1 MVRETRHLWVGNLP
15 DNIREERIRE
25 HFKRYGKVQSVK
37 IRRDAD
43 GVCATV
49 SFIDLRSAAKAH
61 VAENKLDDRLLKTEY
76 YEPAAATLFS
86 HDDGAAGAS
95 SSSASAAAASRVAP
109 SALVAPGGTVGAG
122 GGGSALVGP
131 GCPPSAAVAPPG
143 APYAPQGPARNPR
156 FVDERGYYY
165 DRTGDRDPYVRRTT
179 GYHDEDSYQS
189 RGRSRDRYARSAAS
203 NASAYQ
209 DGTDRCQ
216 ASSILPGQYG
226 SGSHFR
232 SHGVSPRQ
240 PAPLP
245 QSSHFDPQGGYGL
258 SPAGEPYP
266 DEKDSGSPSAARG
279 GLASRRGSAVSSTV
293 TSPPQ
298 QPQLQSQTQQRCH
311 NKHGSRSQ
319 SRSRSSSRSSSCSRL
334 GSSSSKIRSSSSDSS
349 CRSLSPNKSPT
360 HHSSSS
366 TKASRGERP
375 ASAVTAPSSSS
386 FLQSTISTPN
396 TSSTNAN
403 NGSSSSGNC
412 LQNNNSLDGSTLGDR
427 EDKRPLGICVRNL
440 PVRSTD
446 TSLKDGLFHEYKKH
460 GKVTVVKV
468 IGQGTERYAVV
479 CFKKPEDVEKALE
492 VSKDKLFFGCK
503 IEVTSH
509 EGLDGEDNEF
519 RPLEAEL
526 DEYHPKATRTLFIGN
541 LEKDITTTE
550 LRKHFDQF
558 GDIIE
563 IDIKKQGSASSYAF
577 IQYADIASVVK
588 AMRKLDGENLGANRI
603 KLGFGK
609 SMPTM
614 CVWLDGVTDLVSD
627 KFLSRT
633 FGRYGPVSFAAI
645 DRERGHALVY
655 FDSLECAQHAVAEMR
670 GRVLGGKKL
679 QVDFASRECQTAFF
693 DKIEMSGQVL
703 QGERPWERRDRRQE
717 FDVIRDERFPRDSR
731 GVTFDGRGYS
741 RYEAQQR
748 SAGRGPFRG
757 LQRGGTYNSR
767 GRGQPFQGRYDSGV
781 YHDEFGERRHRFPD
795 KEDGLE
801 DITPYDERA
810 ERLKH
815 IDGVLGTA
823 DWAPRK
829 TSSSIKKHRNS
840 TSDQESHHS
849 QSPPQSRH
857 HSRSPPPSVKGSKK
871 GSSKERPS
879 QRHRLSPGRSSS
891 RSPVVRDVALDS
903 DDMLVDVRDIRRR
916 SLDSTLKSDSKEL
929 PLASVCSK
937 LEAFQDSGAERIRS
951 SSSSSSRM
959 RRDEDVNSTSDSP
972 SQLERKRRLLG
983 LKESS
988 SGSRPEDSRSDTDCA
1003 EGDEELSVRSDSKYL
1018 SKQVQDILSSSD
1030 GECSP
1035 CTDGAARKKGKGLP
1049 TDTCA
1054 VASRSRPAKDIP
1066 SVVSKRLPTNCRT
1079 AGSFEAKFSVE
1090 VPSVRVGELLQSSR
1104 KQVDPRRQLDH
1115 NKVSSTV
1122 SSYLRAKKVHS
1133 DKLDLCVGGD
1143 RSKMCDPSLV
1153 SSTDSEMGSQDASLL
1168 AHLAHRH
1175 GEEGIDEVS
1184 SSSDNPQPPVRTRP
1198 FRESSPLSLPL
1209 PKFAAAL
1216 RSPKASP
1223 CVAASPMANSQSPH
1237 GNCSPLSA
1245 LNTKN
1250 GPVFPEALARPEKPV
1265 EEKPAEV
1272 IPPESVPEA
1281 LSPSPSPKGLKG
1293 PSDSKLPESSSDS
1306 ESSLPSPNRPSFD
1319 EQIRAL
1325 DERYNALTGPTRTFT
1340 GPSMAGCTVETPAPV
1355 TIDYN
1360 KYNIKKRPRF
1370 PALSQEFR
1378 TEPSEIM
1385 KTLLAKTTILDQDS
1399 KRLEHIN
1406 EKYEPKDVK
1415 LDLCSSSAKPL
1426 FRTKA
1431 AAKEFSTPLSLPS
1444 LGFSSCAPATST
1456 ALPQGAS
1463 SPSFTHASTA
1473 APGASPS
1480 QTVPNCPSQCTTSQT
1495 LAAPAPLAA
1504 PEPHPKHVPLMV
1516 ATPYNDVPPTRTV
1529 PPSIL
1534 RRDSSPPCAVKQE
1547 PFQSPPRNPTP
1558 LSPPAAVVVKK
1569 EVMSPRASSLLRRDS
1584 SPPVVVKQ
1592 EPFQSP
1598 PRTPAPPL
1606 PLAVK
1611 KEPGLENIPTRK
1623 DSRNRETCT
1632 VKLEPAAVKEVS
1644 VKKEAHKDSST
1655 KKESRKEYQSS
1666 SSKNILREHHATS
1679 DASCNSVSHK
1689 ERRDSHSHDSSD
1701 LPAPLPL
1708 AAVKQRVSSID
1719 SNESDSAKSSRS
1731 SDAYLEVP
1739 PEATWNRSEDERR
1752 SIEPEAKRPK
1762 LSHSS
1767 RERDSF
1773 DKSHSSS
1780 KSSSSHSKKSEKRLE
1795 KSSSSS
1801 SSSFKSERTEK
1812 SHSSHSSKNESGD
1825 KQDMKSSSESKR
1837 DSSKSKEDKK
1847 SSKSRDSREKSRDRP
1862 KEKESS
1868 KEKGQD
1874 SKHGS
1879 SSGSHTR
1886 TSSSSSKQRKEHGS
1900 DRSEKDKSR
1909 SEKRTSSTSEQS
1921 RDSKSKSKSKS
1932 ESHSASAPQASDFCF
1947 LDDEP
1952 VYFSMYDKVKARSS
1966 QNQTLKDQAN
1976 METMRQKFSRLKQS
1990 RAKKGK
1996 SADMDSD
2003 RDSDLSSHHSSDS
2016 ETKSRVPSHKSKQ
2029 LTKKRKLVI
2038 ESSSDEN
2045 EQSFAMRLLHNKNDD
2060 SSDFCSDSEMESYKE
2075 AFNKCEERK
2084 VDISDVETSD
2094 SDEPSHIMAASR
2106 KQKRKQRHSSEKS
2119 TKSRHGKSDIE
2130 SSDADISRSLKR
2142 KELKKKAMRKPSILK
2157 SDAEGSDDECHPKTD
2172 EGKSVKQR
2180 LSRQEDIRDKSDI
2193 SHTKETVSHR
2203 SRSSS
2208 KSKRPSKDTDESK
2221 HEEDSEL
2228 SRQRHSSKKRKKS
2241 KKSSK
2246 LKEKKSTEKSSSS
2259 SLAAPSQKRSDT
2271 HWDVGE
2277 MLDESSVSS
2286 KYIGSPK
2293 QTLNSPP
2300 VLQPSI
2306 FSDVEMKSELSDYD
2320 FEASSKPTEKLKDRN
2335 PEASWDSK
2343 HNVAVEFSPVKE
2355 IKQEREE
2362 AASAK
2367 RESDSELDKIVDALT
2382 EAVEPRGP
2390 AVQEFPAT
2398 DKKEEYEM
2406 DRLPYDDVTC
2416 DVPST
2421 RHLSEDDDKE
2431 SSSRQDDGKSKEHRK
2446 KKKQSKEKK
2455 RKHKEDVVLQSSP
2468 VREPIEEPAPA
2479 FPAALDEDS
2488 KLTED
2493 IRLDEDIAE
2502 EARRLEEEL
2511 LAQSEETSTFGDGD
2525 NVLRRE
2531 EKPLQAER
2539 HFEEEAA
2546 KETKRLEEELFSS
2559 GRDSWHMKDEKVYD
2573 DVAPQKEP
2581 KTDVLDVS
2589 SAKDSSYSSLVATEE
2604 LPSRHSESPHY
2615 LSHDVPEQFKIDDK
2629 EQNTYELD
2637 SPRKMEDDLAVYAL
2651 LQEMGNDGISAPELP
2666 KEPDYLDPMVQHHQ
2680 QQHEESM
2687 SFLLPDESSS
2697 SLQIDTSMPD
2707 LTQEESRE
2715 SGGAL
2720 EFTDALQSLQQPQQQ
2735 PQPPQQQQQLQH
2747 QQEQPQSEQHE
2758 ALLEKTAEGPIEE
2771 SSTCE
2776 NAEEEPVKDVT
2787 SEPPLLIDAKEPEP
2801 SMVPPKELPDLTRAA
2816 LQPEGHTTSTEESD
2830 IAGTTAAK
2838 PEKQRLKRKRRRS
2851 SRAESAS
2858 QRLLSDTDEEH
2869 QFVGDKRYEQ
2879 PEESL
2884 PADPYQPVKEEPRPS
2899 LTESTLLPSTEESVE
2914 EKPADVTKAPA
2925 EMLNDEP
2932 STLPQHKALQ
2942 VTKEEELNDAQTA
2955 LASDVAAEP
2964 KEKAEDMEMVEEN
2977 NEDTADS
2984 RPSSIHQAEVPI
2996 ENDSSKDQ
3004 EMFDDMS
3011 HRAPILDIIETLS
3024 SPVGTGDAQEG
3035 EQDEVVHQEADSSG
3049 EQLDN
3054 TLSAEETPAHSTEPT
3069 VAGTEGVKRK
3079 TGSRKGRKTKSRR
3092 ASVPRL
3098 EAADAPKVPA
3108 RRGRATSADKVRR
3121 CLRSDNIENTLS
3133 ETEDAPT
3140 FPSGEVKNEVGSS
3153 EVESL
3158 QIGGEAQHHDEERL
3172 RLSFD
3177 SSTSKESTESSAAP
3191 ATSLAGGHGTDNTL
3205 PEEKLGDFCMDPYKE
3220 EPKKRR
3226 GRKKKSSGEHHP
3238 GRVSPVLDKTSD
3250 LRSEEHDFKDT
3261 DKQKEQRPLF
3271 ICTRQGTA
3279 VHEHK
3284 LTKGSTASAYDVYE
3298 FKDSEDEED
3307 TQFGGTDWQVAPE
3320 KHLER
3325 HIEATPKTADHAIHD
3340 ESKTHE
3346 LRPAECP
3353 AFEGKLQES
3362 NAHDARLHETKT
3374 HELRSH
3380 DASRMHDIKSHDGK
3394 VHDSKTN
3401 ETVKTYDTKAH
3412 DAKAS
3417 DAKTNEVKVY
3427 EVKAHEVKAH
3437 ESQHE
3442 KRHDE
3447 SKHKAFH
3454 HEDKEAS
3461 TKEYVT
3467 ELSQHGKIS
3476 ITIRLHQ
3483 KDGHDGSSSSTAEVV
3498 KTSEAVAGD
3507 DTRQEKVPPAKQ
3519 EPSDA
3524 HQIKTRKSARLMSQ
3538 ANKTTIDETI
3548 EDVVKG
3554 HFKAPE
3560 DEGDLHSEGPMT
3572 RAARRT
3578 RSSRRNEEVSS
3589 KVEPE
3594 GAAEVTKTKNETPV
3608 LVIADN
3614 KVKDNIE
3621 ENKPVAPVSAIVLP
3635 PPPAP
3640 PPPAVET
3647 LSSVTDAEHTSK
3659 PESKMSLRSF
3669 RFTRSAAKAEMSK
3682 DTGVKE
3688 EPTHEVEPSKEDL
3701 SLQQQSRPEAT
3712 QAEAL
3717 QATLTPP
3724 PTRPEQVAVKDE
3736 QKTKASA
3743 GLCETEDSDSRQS
3756 PTELIDPVTGF
3767 LTPVNKNGEPSV
3779 AAGAAVPAAASDS
3792 EALSRIVKP
3801 QSQQTASNVVE
3812 SKPAPASSSVEAST
3826 PSWTIPPQSN
3836 AVGDTKAQ
3844 LKEAKPPLELI
3855 QRPPVLAHAG
3865 AAKSHGILQGPVIHG
3880 RPAPQAVVT
3889 TMLPSELQKVSAAHM
3904 RPEAAVS
3911 KPSEMPVGPA
3921 VAAIKIPEQQAPSS
3935 MPISTS
3941 VPTGAMPAHFV
3952 GAKGLSLPPVGQPPV
3967 SLGQPPAVSLG
3978 QPSVSLGQPPVSL
3991 GQPSVS
3997 VGQPPVS
4004 VGQTPVS
4011 LCQPPVSLGQPSM
4024 SLGQPSLGVWVGAR
4038 PPIGPQYPP
4047 SFTSLAG
4054 QQHLARGVHS
4064 SVVRTPSLPQQEAAT
4079 KMPGPAHAMVGGPNS
4094 AQVHCNQPKME
4105 GPPTQLP
4112 VAQQTHH
4119 HPQQHIQPHQSH
4131 PQQHSQLHVPSPH
4144 QQLLQQQQQHQVPQ
4158 QQASQHKVSQ
4168 HHHQALQ
4175 PPQQQHQHQQQQ
4187 QQQGPGLHPPHHPGE
4202 IKGVPVSVAQHLQS
4216 PPQQPHVVATSH
4228 IKAEGFAM
4236 PSQAVGRVGPASRT
4250 PPAPVPRQLTLVEGV
4265 VPSRSQGLPQ
4275 QQGPAIM
4282 TQAPTKIHE
4291 PRTPV
4296 GSKGTM
4302 SGMQHAAK
4310 QAGGFLQPPF
4320 GGYEPSG
4327 MPGSSHAATGGS
4339 AGVTPPGGGVIA
4351 ELLQNPHLMQQHK
4364 NYQLAVAASQYM
4376 GGGPL
4381 GRPGASLHVGG
4392 PGQSATPP
4400 QELLHLRPSPGQ
4412 QLLVAGHLGMH
4423 TPDLSAYM
4431 HHQQML
4437 YAAAQ
4442 HPHYALPPE
4451 AQGLRF
4457 AYPPGGFRAPPE
4469 PRDGVTKESRPPPP
4483 LKGSDAEPTLA
4494 EGAPK
4499 DVPSKELL
4507 RPPFP
4512 PLRQTSPRVASSPQE
4527 RVTDS
4532 PAVASPYGLRGAG
4545 HLGPTDK
4552 GPSSD
4557 EPPKPPAA
4565 HQGFHEPTG
4574 GLGGSPPFLH
4584 SPGGALALKK
4594 EADVAKKGVPF
4605 ERRQTGLEAPLHHG
4619 PPPAHALAPPPAAP
4633 RSQPQT
4639 PPHASQVPPQGDS
4652 FLLQRYPVMW
4662 QGLLALKNDQ
4672 AAVQMHFVSGNSRIA
4687 VASLPPMTDG
4697 CTPPVRI
4704 AQRMRLEQ
4712 TQLEGVARKMQML
4725 DEHCILLALPC
4736 GRDHMDVLQ
4745 QSNNLRNGFIN
4756 YLQLKQAAGIVNA
4769 AAPGSQQPAYVIHI
4783 FPSCE
4788 FSNENL
4794 ARIAPDLLHSVSD
4807 IAHLLVI
4814 IATV

>member
-61 VAENKLDDRLLKTEY
+61 VAENKLDERLLKTEY
-76 YEPAAATLFS
+76 YEPAATGAT
-86 HDDGAAGAS
+86 GAAPLFQLHEEARVPPTSGA
-95 SSSASAAAASRVAP
+95 
-109 SALVAPGGTVGAG
+109 APG
-122 GGGSALVGP
+122 P
-131 GCPPSAAVAPPG
+131 PPPPSATVAPPG
-143 APYAPQGPARNPR
+143 APYAVQGPARNPR
-156 FVDERGYYY
+156 FGDERAYYY
-165 DRTGDRDPYVRRTT
+165 DRAGDPYVRRAA
-179 GYHDEDSYQS
+179 GYHDEDGYQS

-203 NASAYQ
+203 NASAYT
-209 DGTDRCQ
+209 DGVDRCP
-216 ASSILPGQYG
+216 ASTLLPGQYG
-226 SGSHFR
+226 AGSHFR
-232 SHGVSPRQ
+232 SHGVPSRQ

-245 QSSHFDPQGGYGL
+245 QPTHFDPPSGYGL
-258 SPAGEPYP
+258 SPASEPYP
-266 DEKDSGSPSAARG
+266 DDKDSGSPSAVRG
-279 GLASRRGSAVSSTV
+279 GLPVRRGSAVSSTV

-298 QPQLQSQTQQRCH
+298 QQQPPLQPQSQPPQQRCH

-319 SRSRSSSRSSSCSRL
+319 SRSRSSSRSSSGSRL

-349 CRSLSPNKSPT
+349 GRSLSPNKSPT
-360 HHSSSS
+360 HPSSVGS
-366 TKASRGERP
+366 KASRGERP
-375 ASAVTAPSSSS
+375 ASAVTAPSSGS
-386 FLQSTISTPN
+386 FLQSAISTPN
-396 TSSTNAN
+396 NSCSIITNN
-403 NGSSSSGNC
+403 NSSSSGNC
-412 LQNNNSLDGSTLGDR
+412 LPTTNSLDGSSLADR

-541 LEKDITTTE
+541 LEKDITTSE

-614 CVWLDGVTDLVSD
+614 CVWLDGLTDLVSD

-717 FDVIRDERFPRDSR
+717 FDVIRDERFPRDGR
-731 GVTFDGRGYS
+731 GVAFDGRGYG

-757 LQRGGTYNSR
+757 LQRGGGAYNSR
-767 GRGQPFQGRYDSGV
+767 GRGGQPFQGRYDGGV
-781 YHDEFGERRHRFPD
+781 YHDEFGERRHRFPE

-801 DITPYDERA
+801 EITPYDERA

-815 IDGVLGTA
+815 IDGVLSNA

-857 HSRSPPPSVKGSKK
+857 HSRSPPPSIKGPKK
-871 GSSKERPS
+871 GSSKERSS

-891 RSPVVRDVALDS
+891 RSPVVRDVALDP
-903 DDMLVDVRDIRRR
+903 DDLFVDIRDMRRR
-916 SLDSTLKSDSKEL
+916 SLDGGLKCETKEL

-937 LEAFQDSGAERIRS
+937 LEAFQDAGPDRIRS
-951 SSSSSSRM
+951 SSMSRL
-959 RRDEDVNSTSDSP
+959 RRDEDIHSTSDSP

-983 LKESS
+983 LKDG
-988 SGSRPEDSRSDTDCA
+988 GSRPEDSRSDTDCA
-1003 EGDEELSVRSDSKYL
+1003 EGDEDVAARADGKYL
-1018 SKQVQDILSSSD
+1018 AKQVQDILSSSD

-1035 CTDGAARKKGKGLP
+1035 GADGSTRKKGLP
-1049 TDTCA
+1049 TDACA
-1054 VASRSRPAKDIP
+1054 VAGRSRQAKDIP

-1079 AGSFEAKFSVE
+1079 AGSFEAKFTVE
-1090 VPSVRVGELLQSSR
+1090 VPGVKVGELLQCMR
-1104 KQVDPRRQLDH
+1104 KQIDLDPRRQLDH

-1122 SSYLRAKKVHS
+1122 SSYLRAKKAHS
-1133 DKLDLCVGGD
+1133 DKLDLCAGGD
-1143 RSKMCDPSLV
+1143 RSKLCDPSLV
-1153 SSTDSEMGSQDASLL
+1153 SSTDSEVGSQDASLL
-1168 AHLAHRH
+1168 VHLASRH

-1184 SSSDNPQPPVRTRP
+1184 SSSDNPTRTRP
-1198 FRESSPLSLPL
+1198 FREPSPLSLPL

-1216 RSPKASP
+1216 RSPKTSP
-1223 CVAASPMANSQSPH
+1223 CVAASPMANSQSPR

-1250 GPVFPEALARPEKPV
+1250 GPMFPEALARPEKPP
-1265 EEKPAEV
+1265 EEKPVEV
-1272 IPPESVPEA
+1272 IPDIVPEA

-1293 PSDSKLPESSSDS
+1293 PSEPKLPESSSDS
-1306 ESSLPSPNRPSFD
+1306 EGSLPSPNVTSFD

-1325 DERYNALTGPTRTFT
+1325 DEKYNAITGPTRTFT
-1340 GPSMAGCTVETPAPV
+1340 GPSTASSVAVETPVPV

-1378 TEPSEIM
+1378 AEPSEIM

-1415 LDLCSSSAKPL
+1415 LELSSSSTKPL

-1444 LGFSSCAPATST
+1444 LGFSSCTPAAAS

-1463 SPSFTHASTA
+1463 SPCFTHAASSTA
-1473 APGASPS
+1473 LGAASS
-1480 QTVPNCPSQCTTSQT
+1480 GQTVPTCPSQGTAGQAV
-1495 LAAPAPLAA
+1495 AAPAAA
-1504 PEPHPKHVPLMV
+1504 
-1516 ATPYNDVPPTRTV
+1516 ATPESHAKHTPPSAVSYGEASPRTV

-1534 RRDSSPPCAVKQE
+1534 RRDSSPPCTVKQE
-1547 PFQSPPRNPTP
+1547 PFQSPPRNLTP
-1558 LSPPAAVVVKK
+1558 LSPPAAVKK
-1569 EVMSPRASSLLRRDS
+1569 EVVSPRASALLRRDS
-1584 SPPVVVKQ
+1584 SPPVGVKQ

-1598 PRTPAPPL
+1598 PQTPAPLL
-1606 PLAVK
+1606 PLAAGK
-1611 KEPGLENIPTRK
+1611 KEPGIESLSSRK
-1623 DSRNRETCT
+1623 DSRSRDTC
-1632 VKLEPAAVKEVS
+1632 AVKVESAAAKEVVIKKEPHKDT
-1644 VKKEAHKDSST
+1644 VKKEF
-1655 KKESRKEYQSS
+1655 RKEHQ
-1666 SSKNILREHHATS
+1666 SSKNTPREHHPTLV
-1679 DASCNSVSHK
+1679 DAPCNSVLHK
-1689 ERRDSHSHDSSD
+1689 ERRDSHSHDSTD

-1708 AAVKQRVSSID
+1708 AAVKRRVSSVD

-1731 SDAYLEVP
+1731 SDAYLEVQP
-1739 PEATWNRSEDERR
+1739 DGSWQRSESERR
-1752 SIEPEAKRPK
+1752 SVEPDAKRPR
-1762 LSHSS
+1762 LSSHSS

-1780 KSSSSHSKKSEKRLE
+1780 KLSSSSHSKKPEKRLE

-1812 SHSSHSSKNESGD
+1812 SHSSSSLKTEPGD
-1825 KQDMKSSSESKR
+1825 KQDAKQSSESKR
-1837 DSSKSKEDKK
+1837 ESSKNKEDKK
-1847 SSKSRDSREKSRDRP
+1847 SSKSRDGREKSRDRP
-1862 KEKESS
+1862 KEKDSS
-1868 KEKGQD
+1868 KDKGQD
-1874 SKHGS
+1874 VRHGCS
-1879 SSGSHTR
+1879 SSHAP
-1886 TSSSSSKQRKEHGS
+1886 SSSSSSSSRPRKEHGS
-1900 DRSEKDKSR
+1900 ERSDKDKSR
-1909 SEKRTSSTSEQS
+1909 SEKQRTSSMSEQS

-1932 ESHSASAPQASDFCF
+1932 ESNSAPAPQASDFCF

-2016 ETKSRVPSHKSKQ
+2016 ETKSRISSHKAKQ
-2029 LTKKRKLVI
+2029 LTKKRKLII
-2038 ESSSDEN
+2038 ESSSDDN
-2045 EQSFAMRLLHNKNDD
+2045 GQSFAMRLLHNKDDD
-2060 SSDFCSDSEMESYKE
+2060 SSDFCSDSEVESFKE
-2075 AFNKCEERK
+2075 AFNKCKERK

-2094 SDEPSHIMAASR
+2094 SDEISRAIAASR

-2119 TKSRHGKSDIE
+2119 TKSRHEKSDIE
-2130 SSDADISRSLKR
+2130 SSDADIGRSSKR
-2142 KELKKKAMRKPSILK
+2142 KELKKKSARKASILK
-2157 SDAEGSDDECHPKTD
+2157 SDADGSDEECQVKMEEPDRSSKPKPT
-2172 EGKSVKQR
+2172 
-2180 LSRQEDIRDKSDI
+2180 RQEEVKPETPRAS
-2193 SHTKETVSHR
+2193 KETASSH
-2203 SRSSS
+2203 SSSGS

-2221 HEEDSEL
+2221 HEEDAE

-2246 LKEKKSTEKSSSS
+2246 LKEKKSTEKGNSTALTPSSH
-2259 SLAAPSQKRSDT
+2259 KRSDA

-2277 MLDESSVSS
+2277 LLDESSVSS

-2320 FEASSKPTEKLKDRN
+2320 FEPSTKLKEKTKDQHH
-2335 PEASWDSK
+2335 EESWNSK
-2343 HNVAVEFSPVKE
+2343 HNVSCELSPVSD
-2355 IKQEREE
+2355 IKQEREDPVE
-2362 AASAK
+2362 VK
-2367 RESDSELDKIVDALT
+2367 RESDSELDKIVDALS
-2382 EAVEPRGP
+2382 EAVEPCN
-2390 AVQEFPAT
+2390 AT
-2398 DKKEEYEM
+2398 SEEYPDTNKM
-2406 DRLPYDDVTC
+2406 DEYSMERVPYDDVTC
-2416 DVPST
+2416 DVPCG
-2421 RHLSEDDDKE
+2421 RHLSDDDDNNKE
-2431 SSSRQDDGKSKEHRK
+2431 EAPSRQDEQKSKEHKK

-2455 RKHKEDVVLQSSP
+2455 RKHKDEPVRSSSP
-2468 VREPIEEPAPA
+2468 VPEPPEEPAPA
-2479 FPAALDEDS
+2479 FPTALDEDS

-2525 NVLRRE
+2525 SLSRRE

-2573 DVAPQKEP
+2573 EVAPQKET
-2581 KTDVLDVS
+2581 KALADALEVS
-2589 SAKDSSYSSLVATEE
+2589 SVKDSSYSSLVAAEE
-2604 LPSRHSESPHY
+2604 LPSRHSASPHY
-2615 LSHDVPEQFKIDDK
+2615 LPHDVPEQFKIDDK
-2629 EQNTYELD
+2629 EQATYELD

-2666 KEPDYLDPMVQHHQ
+2666 KEPDYLDPMVQHHE

-2707 LTQEESRE
+2707 LTQDESRE
-2715 SGGAL
+2715 SGGAV
-2720 EFTDALQSLQQPQQQ
+2720 EFTDALQSLQQHQTQQQQQ
-2735 PQPPQQQQQLQH
+2735 PQ
-2747 QQEQPQSEQHE
+2747 QHE
-2758 ALLEKTAEGPIEE
+2758 ELLEKVAESPAQQ
-2771 SSTCE
+2771 SSTGAI
-2776 NAEEEPVKDVT
+2776 AEEEEPAKDA
-2787 SEPPLLIDAKEPEP
+2787 SEPPLLMDAKEPEP
-2801 SMVPPKELPDLTRAA
+2801 STEPPKELPDLTKCA
-2816 LQPEGHTTSTEESD
+2816 LQQPEGQTTSTEESD
-2830 IAGTTAAK
+2830 VAVTTK
-2838 PEKQRLKRKRRRS
+2838 PGKQKVKRRRRQS
-2851 SRAESAS
+2851 PRIEDASR
-2858 QRLLSDTDEEH
+2858 QLLSDTDEEH
-2869 QFVGDKRYEQ
+2869 HFVCGTRYEPPTESLETHPFELAKEELRLAAASSAVASAEEHTGDKAE
-2879 PEESL
+2879 L
-2884 PADPYQPVKEEPRPS
+2884 
-2899 LTESTLLPSTEESVE
+2899 
-2914 EKPADVTKAPA
+2914 VTRAP
-2925 EMLNDEP
+2925 LGSSNDEP
-2932 STLPQHKALQ
+2932 SVPEEHNAKTLQ
-2942 VTKEEELNDAQTA
+2942 VTKQEDSCDAVPPLRPSMAPESKVEPLPTEPGEGSHEGE
-2955 LASDVAAEP
+2955 ASG
-2964 KEKAEDMEMVEEN
+2964 
-2977 NEDTADS
+2977 S
-2984 RPSSIHQAEVPI
+2984 RPDTLHQMDVPI

-3011 HRAPILDIIETLS
+3011 HQAPILDIIETLS
-3024 SPVGTGDAQEG
+3024 SPVAAGDAQDG
-3035 EQDEVVHQEADSSG
+3035 EQEDGAHHEGDSSG
-3049 EQLDN
+3049 EQHDS
-3054 TLSAEETPAHSTEPT
+3054 TLSAEETPAHLVEQAA
-3069 VAGTEGVKRK
+3069 AGTEGTKRK

-3098 EAADAPKVPA
+3098 EVADVPKVPA
-3108 RRGRATSADKVRR
+3108 KRGRATSADKVRR
-3121 CLRSDNIENTLS
+3121 SLRSDNIESALS
-3133 ETEDAPT
+3133 ETEDAPA
-3140 FPSGEVKNEVGSS
+3140 FLSNEVQNEGPSS
-3153 EVESL
+3153 EPDPPVVAST
-3158 QIGGEAQHHDEERL
+3158 EAQQPDEERL

-3177 SSTSKESTESSAAP
+3177 SSTSKESSDSSAVP
-3191 ATSLAGGHGTDNTL
+3191 ASSLAGADSTL

-3220 EPKKRR
+3220 EPRKRR
-3226 GRKKKSSGEHHP
+3226 GRKKKSSGEHHS
-3238 GRVSPVLDKTSD
+3238 GRISPVLDRAVE
-3250 LRSEEHDFKDT
+3250 LRASEEHDPKEA

-3284 LTKGSTASAYDVYE
+3284 LPKGGGGAASAYDVYE
-3298 FKDSEDEED
+3298 FKDSEDEDEA
-3307 TQFGGTDWQVAPE
+3307 QYGGSDWQVAPE

-3325 HIEATPKTADHAIHD
+3325 HAEPAPKAADHEEHKA
-3340 ESKTHE
+3340 HE
-3346 LRPAECP
+3346 VKPTECA
-3353 AFEGKLQES
+3353 AFEGKPHEAS
-3362 NAHDARLHETKT
+3362 GHDARPLHETKT

-3380 DASRMHDIKSHDGK
+3380 DASRLHDVKGHDAK
-3394 VHDSKTN
+3394 AHDSKGSSDTA
-3401 ETVKTYDTKAH
+3401 VKTYDTKAH

-3417 DAKTNEVKVY
+3417 EVKVY

-3447 SKHKAFH
+3447 SKQHKASSH
-3454 HEDKEAS
+3454 HEEAS
-3461 TKEYVT
+3461 SGGTREYVT

-3483 KDGHDGSSSSTAEVV
+3483 KDGHDGSSASTAEVV

-3507 DTRQEKVPPAKQ
+3507 DTRQAPPAKQ
-3519 EPSDA
+3519 EQPPPPPSSDA
-3524 HQIKTRKSARLMSQ
+3524 HHIKTRKSARLMSQ
-3538 ANKTTIDETI
+3538 ANRTTIDETI

-3560 DEGDLHSEGPMT
+3560 EESDSHSEGPMT

-3578 RSSRRNEEVSS
+3578 RSSRRNEEPSS
-3589 KVEPE
+3589 TKADPETTAEGPKV
-3594 GAAEVTKTKNETPV
+3594 KNEPPV
-3608 LVIADN
+3608 LVVLDN
-3614 KVKDNIE
+3614 KIKESAVEGSKATA
-3621 ENKPVAPVSAIVLP
+3621 PTAPV
-3635 PPPAP
+3635 PPPAAEAP
-3640 PPPAVET
+3640 SSASEVEP
-3647 LSSVTDAEHTSK
+3647 SSK

-3669 RFTRSAAKAEMSK
+3669 RFTRSSVKAEMSK
-3682 DTGVKE
+3682 DVGVKE
-3688 EPTHEVEPSKEDL
+3688 EPIHDSETTKEDSSSVRL
-3701 SLQQQSRPEAT
+3701 LHPAAPA
-3712 QAEAL
+3712 AEASR
-3717 QATLTPP
+3717 AVTTLP
-3724 PTRPEQVAVKDE
+3724 AVKLE
-3736 QKTKASA
+3736 SATIKEEHKTGASA
-3743 GLCETEDSDSRQS
+3743 APCETEDSDSRLS

-3767 LTPVNKNGEPSV
+3767 LTPVNKNGEP
-3779 AAGAAVPAAASDS
+3779 AAGVEG
-3792 EALSRIVKP
+3792 EAPSRMVK
-3801 QSQQTASNVVE
+3801 SQAT
-3812 SKPAPASSSVEAST
+3812 KVEASADGAPVPT
-3826 PSWTIPPQSN
+3826 APIVPPADPVSKPPWAIP
-3836 AVGDTKAQ
+3836 AQ
-3844 LKEAKPPLELI
+3844 ASPAEEIKPEPAEAKPQLEQL
-3855 QRPPVLAHAG
+3855 QRPPVLAHVG
-3865 AAKSHGILQGPVIHG
+3865 AAKGVLQGPVVHS
-3880 RPAPQAVVT
+3880 RQAVAAPSLPPDVHKVSPAHVRPEVAK
-3889 TMLPSELQKVSAAHM
+3889 PSELPAA
-3904 RPEAAVS
+3904 S
-3911 KPSEMPVGPA
+3911 PV
-3921 VAAIKIPEQQAPSS
+3921 VAGIKIPPEHHAPGSLPVNSS
-3935 MPISTS
+3935 PAVSTG
-3941 VPTGAMPAHFV
+3941 VLPAHYAAA
-3952 GAKGLSLPPVGQPPV
+3952 AKGMAMASVGQPPV
-3967 SLGQPPAVSLG
+3967 SLGQPP
-3978 QPSVSLGQPPVSL
+3978 
-3991 GQPSVS
+3991 
-3997 VGQPPVS
+3997 
-4004 VGQTPVS
+4004 
-4011 LCQPPVSLGQPSM
+4011 
-4024 SLGQPSLGVWVGAR
+4024 LGVWVSGR
-4038 PPIGPQYPP
+4038 PPVGPQYPP
-4047 SFTSLAG
+4047 SYANLAG
-4054 QQHLARGVHS
+4054 QPHLARGMHP
-4064 SVVRTPSLPQQEAAT
+4064 SVVRAPSLPQQEST
-4079 KMPGPAHAMVGGPNS
+4079 KGPGVHPVVGGPS
-4094 AQVHCNQPKME
+4094 TAQVLCGQNKME
-4105 GPPTQLP
+4105 VPPSQLP
-4112 VAQQTHH
+4112 SQPQH
-4119 HPQQHIQPHQSH
+4119 HPQQQHMQPHLQQPHSKVPHPQQPHPQQSH
-4131 PQQHSQLHVPSPH
+4131 PQQHSQLHGPPSH
-4144 QQLLQQQQQHQVPQ
+4144 QQLLQHQQQHQGPQHQVPQ
-4158 QQASQHKVSQ
+4158 HPVAQHQAPPHPVSQ
-4168 HHHQALQ
+4168 HHHQ
-4175 PPQQQHQHQQQQ
+4175 PTPQQQQ
-4187 QQQGPGLHPPHHPGE
+4187 QPPQQGPGLHPSHHLGD
-4202 IKGVPVSVAQHLQS
+4202 IKGVPVSVAPPHLQ
-4216 PPQQPHVVATSH
+4216 PPSQQPPHVVTGAGHLKS
-4228 IKAEGFAM
+4228 EGFAM
-4236 PSQAVGRVGPASRT
+4236 PSPGVGRVGPPSRT
-4250 PPAPVPRQLTLVEGV
+4250 PPAPVPRQLAMVEGGGG
-4265 VPSRSQGLPQ
+4265 VPGRG
-4275 QQGPAIM
+4275 QGPPQLQGSPAM
-4282 TQAPTKIHE
+4282 TQAPTKIHDQ
-4291 PRTPV
+4291 RTSI
-4296 GSKGTM
+4296 GSKG
-4302 SGMQHAAK
+4302 SLPPGLQHAAK
-4310 QAGGFLQPPF
+4310 QTGGFLQPPF
-4320 GGYEPSG
+4320 AGYEPS
-4327 MPGSSHAATGGS
+4327 ALTGGS
-4339 AGVTPPGGGVIA
+4339 HVATGSSAGVAPPSGGVIA

-4381 GRPGASLHVGG
+4381 GRPGAGLHVGG
-4392 PGQSATPP
+4392 PSPAGAAP

-4412 QLLVAGHLGMH
+4412 PLLVPSHLTMH
-4423 TPDLSAYM
+4423 PSDLSAYM
-4431 HHQQML
+4431 HHHQQML
-4437 YAAAQ
+4437 YAAT
-4442 HPHYALPPE
+4442 HPHYGLPPE

-4469 PRDGVTKESRPPPP
+4469 PREGAKEGRAP
-4483 LKGSDAEPTLA
+4483 LKGADAEPTAA

-4499 DVPSKELL
+4499 EVLSGKDLL

-4545 HLGPTDK
+4545 HLGTATDK
-4552 GPSSD
+4552 GGAPD

-4565 HQGFHEPTG
+4565 HQGFHEPTAG

-4584 SPGGALALKK
+4584 SPGGSALALKK
-4594 EADVAKKGVPF
+4594 EAAEGTKKGGPPF
-4605 ERRQTGLEAPLHHG
+4605 DRRQTGLEAPLHHG

-4639 PPHASQVPPQGDS
+4639 PPHASQVPPQGDT

-4687 VASLPPMTDG
+4687 VASLPPMADG

-4712 TQLEGVARKMQML
+4712 TQLEGVARKMQMV

-4788 FSNENL
+4788 FSNENM

>member
-61 VAENKLDDRLLKTEY
+61 VAENKLDERLLKTEY
-76 YEPAAATLFS
+76 YEPPAATLFS

-95 SSSASAAAASRVAP
+95 ASSSSSASAAASRVAP
-109 SALVAPGGTVGAG
+109 SALVAPGGAVVG
-122 GGGSALVGP
+122 GGGASALVGP

-156 FVDERGYYY
+156 FGDERGYYY

-232 SHGVSPRQ
+232 THGVSARQ

-245 QSSHFDPQGGYGL
+245 QSSHFDPPGGYGL
-258 SPAGEPYP
+258 SPAAEPYP
-266 DEKDSGSPSAARG
+266 DDKDSGSPSAARS
-279 GLASRRGSAVSSTV
+279 GLVSRRGSAVSSTV

-298 QPQLQSQTQQRCH
+298 QPQLQSQSQTQQRCH
-311 NKHGSRSQ
+311 NKHVSRSE
-319 SRSRSSSRSSSCSRL
+319 SRSRSSSRSSSGSRL

-349 CRSLSPNKSPT
+349 RSLSPSKSPT
-360 HHSSSS
+360 HHSSSIK
-366 TKASRGERP
+366 TSRSERP
-375 ASAVTAPSSSS
+375 ASAVTAAPSSSS

-396 TSSTNAN
+396 SSSTNAN
-403 NGSSSSGNC
+403 NGSSSSINC
-412 LQNNNSLDGSTLGDR
+412 LQNNNNNSLDGSSMGDR

-614 CVWLDGVTDLVSD
+614 CVWLDGVTEMVSD

-633 FGRYGPVSFAAI
+633 FGRYGPVSFAVV

-703 QGERPWERRDRRQE
+703 QNDRTWEGRRERRQE
-717 FDVIRDERFPRDSR
+717 FDVIRDERFTRDGR
-731 GVTFDGRGYS
+731 GVAFDGRGYS

-748 SAGRGPFRG
+748 PAGRGPSRG

-767 GRGQPFQGRYDSGV
+767 GRGQPFGLRYDGTV
-781 YHDEFGERRHRFPD
+781 YQEELCDRRHRFSD
-795 KEDGLE
+795 KDDSLE
-801 DITPYDERA
+801 DITPYEERA

-891 RSPVVRDVALDS
+891 RSPVVRDMALDPE
-903 DDMLVDVRDIRRR
+903 DVLVDVRDIRRR
-916 SLDSTLKSDSKEL
+916 SLDGPPKSDSKEL

-951 SSSSSSRM
+951 SSCSSSRA

-988 SGSRPEDSRSDTDCA
+988 GGSRPEDSRSDTDCA
-1003 EGDEELSVRSDSKYL
+1003 EGDEELSIRSDSKYL

-1035 CTDGAARKKGKGLP
+1035 NADGATRKKGKGLP
-1049 TDTCA
+1049 TDTSA
-1054 VASRSRPAKDIP
+1054 ATSRSRPAKDIP

-1079 AGSFEAKFSVE
+1079 VGSFETKFSVE
-1090 VPSVRVGELLQSSR
+1090 VPSVRVGELLQNAR
-1104 KQVDPRRQLDH
+1104 KQIDPRRRFDH
-1115 NKVSSTV
+1115 NRVSSTV
-1122 SSYLRAKKVHS
+1122 SYLRAKKVHS
-1133 DKLDLCVGGD
+1133 D
-1143 RSKMCDPSLV
+1143 PSLV
-1153 SSTDSEMGSQDASLL
+1153 SSTDSEVGSQDASLMV
-1168 AHLAHRH
+1168 HLSNKH
-1175 GEEGIDEVS
+1175 GEDGIDEVS
-1184 SSSDNPQPPVRTRP
+1184 SSSDNPPPLVRTWS
-1198 FRESSPLSLPL
+1198 FLESGPMSLPL
-1209 PKFAAAL
+1209 PKFAATL
-1216 RSPKASP
+1216 RSPKTSP
-1223 CVAASPMANSQSPH
+1223 GVTASPMANSQSPR

-1272 IPPESVPEA
+1272 VPPETVPEA

-1306 ESSLPSPNRPSFD
+1306 EGSLPSPNRPSFD

-1340 GPSMAGCTVETPAPV
+1340 GPSLAGAAVETPAPV

-1378 TEPSEIM
+1378 AEPSEIM

-1444 LGFSSCAPATST
+1444 LSFSSCTPATAT
-1456 ALPQGAS
+1456 TLPQGAS

-1495 LAAPAPLAA
+1495 LAAPAPLTA

-1516 ATPYNDVPPTRTV
+1516 ATSYNDTPTRTV

-1534 RRDSSPPCAVKQE
+1534 RRESSPPCAVKQE
-1547 PFQSPPRNPTP
+1547 PFQSPPRIATP

-1569 EVMSPRASSLLRRDS
+1569 EVSPRASSLLRRDS

-1598 PRTPAPPL
+1598 PRTPAPPV
-1606 PLAVK
+1606 PLAVVK
-1611 KEPGLENIPTRK
+1611 KEPGSETVPTRK
-1623 DSRNRETCT
+1623 DSRSREPCA
-1632 VKLEPAAVKEVS
+1632 VKLEPAAVKEPS
-1644 VKKEAHKDSST
+1644 VKKEVHKDISI
-1655 KKESRKEYQSS
+1655 KKESRKEHQSS
-1666 SSKNILREHHATS
+1666 SSKNSLREHHNTS
-1679 DASCNSVSHK
+1679 DASCNSASHK
-1689 ERRDSHSHDSSD
+1689 ERRDSHSHDSLD

-1708 AAVKQRVSSID
+1708 ASVKQRVSSVD

-1752 SIEPEAKRPK
+1752 SMEPDAKRPK
-1762 LSHSS
+1762 LSHCS
-1767 RERDSF
+1767 RDRDSF
-1773 DKSHSSS
+1773 DKSHSSN

-1812 SHSSHSSKNESGD
+1812 SHSSSSSKNESGD
-1825 KQDMKSSSESKR
+1825 KQDTKPSSESRR
-1837 DSSKSKEDKK
+1837 DSSKSKDDKK

-1879 SSGSHTR
+1879 SSGSHAG
-1886 TSSSSSKQRKEHGS
+1886 TSSSSSKQRREHGS
-1900 DRSEKDKSR
+1900 DRSEKEKSR

-1932 ESHSASAPQASDFCF
+1932 ESNSASAPQASDFCF

-2016 ETKSRVPSHKSKQ
+2016 EGKSRPPHKSKQ

-2045 EQSFAMRLLHNKNDD
+2045 EQSFAMRLLHKDDD
-2060 SSDFCSDSEMESYKE
+2060 SSDFCSDSEVESYKE
-2075 AFNKCEERK
+2075 AFNKCKERK

-2094 SDEPSHIMAASR
+2094 SDEPSHLMAASR

-2119 TKSRHGKSDIE
+2119 NKSRHGKSDIE

-2157 SDAEGSDDECHPKTD
+2157 SDAEGSDDECHSKTD

-2180 LSRQEDIRDKSDI
+2180 SSRQEESKLDV
-2193 SHTKETVSHR
+2193 SHSKETVGHS
-2203 SRSSS
+2203 SSSS

-2221 HEEDSEL
+2221 HEEDLDL

-2246 LKEKKSTEKSSSS
+2246 LKEKKSTEKSSTS
-2259 SLAAPSQKRSDT
+2259 SLAAPSSQKRSDT

-2320 FEASSKPTEKLKDRN
+2320 FEPSSKPAEKLKDRHA
-2335 PEASWDSK
+2335 EAPWDSK
-2343 HNVAVEFSPVKE
+2343 HNVVREFSPVKE

-2362 AASAK
+2362 TSSVK
-2367 RESDSELDKIVDALT
+2367 RESDSELDKIVDALS
-2382 EAVEPRGP
+2382 EAVEPRG
-2390 AVQEFPAT
+2390 AAAQDFSTTE
-2398 DKKEEYEM
+2398 KKEEYDEM

-2421 RHLSEDDDKE
+2421 RHLSEDDDNKE
-2431 SSSRQDDGKSKEHRK
+2431 SSLRQEDLKSKEHRK

-2455 RKHKEDVVLQSSP
+2455 RKHKEEVIAQSSAVP
-2468 VREPIEEPAPA
+2468 EPIEEPVPT
-2479 FPAALDEDS
+2479 FPAAMDEDS

-2525 NVLRRE
+2525 SVLRRE

-2581 KTDVLDVS
+2581 KTDALDVS

-2604 LPSRHSESPHY
+2604 LPSRHSEPPHY
-2615 LSHDVPEQFKIDDK
+2615 LSHDGPEQFKVDDK

-2666 KEPDYLDPMVQHHQ
+2666 KEPDYLDTMVQHHQ
-2680 QQHEESM
+2680 PQHEESM

-2720 EFTDALQSLQQPQQQ
+2720 EFTDALQSLQQQQQQQQSQPQQQQQ
-2735 PQPPQQQQQLQH
+2735 PQPQQH
-2747 QQEQPQSEQHE
+2747 QQEQAQNEQHE
-2758 ALLEKTAEGPIEE
+2758 ELLEKIAESPVEE
-2771 SSTCE
+2771 TSTCGA
-2776 NAEEEPVKDVT
+2776 AEEEPAKDVT
-2787 SEPPLLIDAKEPEP
+2787 SEPPLLMDAKEPEP
-2801 SMVPPKELPDLTRAA
+2801 STVPPKELPDLTKAV
-2816 LQPEGHTTSTEESD
+2816 LQPEAQTTSTEESD
-2830 IAGTTAAK
+2830 MAGVTAAK
-2838 PEKQRLKRKRRRS
+2838 PEKQKFKRKRRRS
-2851 SRAESAS
+2851 SRTESTN

-2869 QFVGDKRYEQ
+2869 QFIGDKGYEQ
-2879 PEESL
+2879 PEKCI
-2884 PADPYQPVKEEPRPS
+2884 PVDPYQPAKEEPRPP
-2899 LTESTLLPSTEESVE
+2899 LAENNTILPAAEESME
-2914 EKPADVTKAPA
+2914 EKPADTTGAPA
-2925 EMLNDEP
+2925 ATSDDEP
-2932 STLPQHKALQ
+2932 STAQHKALE
-2942 VTKEEELNDAQTA
+2942 VTKREELFDAATA
-2955 LASDVAAEP
+2955 LVPDIAAEL
-2964 KEKAEDMEMVEEN
+2964 KDEAEDTETVDEN

-2984 RPSSIHQAEVPI
+2984 RQSSMHQTDVPI

-3024 SPVGTGDAQEG
+3024 SPVGTGEAHEG
-3035 EQDEVVHQEADSSG
+3035 DQDEVTHQEGDSSG

-3054 TLSAEETPAHSTEPT
+3054 TLSAEETPAHSTEPA
-3069 VAGTEGVKRK
+3069 VAGTEGIKRK

-3098 EAADAPKVPA
+3098 EVTEVSKVPA

-3133 ETEDAPT
+3133 ETEDASV
-3140 FPSGEVKNEVGSS
+3140 FPSSEVKNEAANMEAEPPHG
-3153 EVESL
+3153 
-3158 QIGGEAQHHDEERL
+3158 GGEAQQHDEERL

-3177 SSTSKESTESSAAP
+3177 SSTSKESTDSSAAP
-3191 ATSLAGGHGTDNTL
+3191 AASLAGGHGMDNTL

-3238 GRVSPVLDKTSD
+3238 GRISPALDKMSD
-3250 LRSEEHDFKDT
+3250 LRSEDHDFKDA

-3271 ICTRQGTA
+3271 ICTRQGA
-3279 VHEHK
+3279 AAHEHK

-3298 FKDSEDEED
+3298 FKDSEDEEE

-3325 HIEATPKTADHAIHD
+3325 HVEPTPKTAEHTIH
-3340 ESKTHE
+3340 EEGKTHE

-3353 AFEGKLQES
+3353 AFESKLPES

-3380 DASRMHDIKSHDGK
+3380 DASRMHDVKSHDGK
-3394 VHDSKTN
+3394 VHDSKTS

-3447 SKHKAFH
+3447 SKHKTFQ
-3454 HEDKEAS
+3454 HEDKEAC

-3476 ITIRLHQ
+3476 ITIRLHP
-3483 KDGHDGSSSSTAEVV
+3483 KEGHDGSSSSTAEVV

-3560 DEGDLHSEGPMT
+3560 EEGDLHLEGPMT

-3578 RSSRRNEEVSS
+3578 RSSRRNEEMPS
-3589 KVEPE
+3589 KSEPE
-3594 GAAEVTKTKNETPV
+3594 GTAETTKAKNETPV
-3608 LVIADN
+3608 LIIADN
-3614 KVKDNIE
+3614 KVKDNNE
-3621 ENKPVAPVSAIVLP
+3621 ESKPVVPVSTIIPPPLP
-3635 PPPAP
+3635 PQPQP
-3640 PPPAVET
+3640 PPQVAATAAAAVET
-3647 LSSVTDAEHTSK
+3647 SSSVTDSEHTSK

-3688 EPTHEVEPSKEDL
+3688 EPPHEAEPSKDDL
-3701 SLQQQSRPEAT
+3701 SSQQQPRPEAT
-3712 QAEAL
+3712 RTDIL
-3717 QATLTPP
+3717 QATVAAPP
-3724 PTRPEQVAVKDE
+3724 VRQEQAAVKDE
-3736 QKTKASA
+3736 QKTRASA
-3743 GLCETEDSDSRQS
+3743 GLCETEDSDSRLS

-3767 LTPVNKNGEPSV
+3767 LTPVNKSGEPSV
-3779 AAGAAVPAAASDS
+3779 VAAAAAASTTATAATTAAAAPAAAS
-3792 EALSRIVKP
+3792 EAEVPSRIVKP
-3801 QSQQTASNVVE
+3801 QSQQTAASIIDTKTTAV
-3812 SKPAPASSSVEAST
+3812 SSSVEASIS
-3826 PSWTIPPQSN
+3826 SWTIPSQSIT
-3836 AVGDTKAQ
+3836 VDDSKSQ
-3844 LKEAKPPLELI
+3844 QKEGKPPLELI
-3855 QRPPVLAHAG
+3855 QRPPVLAHSG
-3865 AAKSHGILQGPVIHG
+3865 TAKSHGILQAPVIHG
-3880 RPAPQAVVT
+3880 RPAQQAVVT
-3889 TMLPSELQKVSAAHM
+3889 TLSPSELQKMSAAHV
-3904 RPEAAVS
+3904 RPEAAIS

-3921 VAAIKIPEQQAPSS
+3921 VAAIKIPEQHPPSN

-3941 VPTGAMPAHFV
+3941 VPTGAMPGHFI

-3967 SLGQPPAVSLG
+3967 SLGQPPCVSMG
-3978 QPSVSLGQPPVSL
+3978 QPSVSLGQPAA
-3991 GQPSVS
+3991 S
-3997 VGQPPVS
+3997 VGQP
-4004 VGQTPVS
+4004 PVS

-4024 SLGQPSLGVWVGAR
+4024 SLGQPPLGVWVGPR
-4038 PPIGPQYPP
+4038 PPMGPQYPS
-4047 SFTSLAG
+4047 SFTSLTG
-4054 QQHLARGVHS
+4054 QQHLVRGVHP
-4064 SVVRTPSLPQQEAAT
+4064 SVVRTPSLPQQEAAN
-4079 KMPGPAHAMVGGPNS
+4079 KMPGPAHAMVGGPNP

-4105 GPPTQLP
+4105 GPPS
-4112 VAQQTHH
+4112 QQPHH
-4119 HPQQHIQPHQSH
+4119 HPQQHIQSH
-4131 PQQHSQLHVPSPH
+4131 PSHAQQHAQLHAPSSH
-4144 QQLLQQQQQHQVPQ
+4144 QQLLQQQQQQQHQVPQ
-4158 QQASQHKVSQ
+4158 QQASQHQLSQ
-4168 HHHQALQ
+4168 HHHQPLQ
-4175 PPQQQHQHQQQQ
+4175 PPPQQQHQQQQP
-4187 QQQGPGLHPPHHPGE
+4187 QQGPGLHPSHHLGE
-4202 IKGVPVSVAQHLQS
+4202 MKGVPVSVTQHLQ
-4216 PPQQPHVVATSH
+4216 PPQQPHVVTSGH

-4236 PSQAVGRVGPASRT
+4236 PSQAVGRVGSASRT
-4250 PPAPVPRQLTLVEGV
+4250 PPAPVPRQLTLEGV
-4265 VPSRSQGLPQ
+4265 VASRSQGPPQ

-4291 PRTPV
+4291 QRAPV
-4296 GSKGTM
+4296 GSKGSL
-4302 SGMQHAAK
+4302 SGIQHAAK
-4310 QAGGFLQPPF
+4310 QTGGFLQPPF

-4327 MPGSSHAATGGS
+4327 MPGSSHAAAGGS
-4339 AGVTPPGGGVIA
+4339 TGVAPPGGGVIA

-4376 GGGPL
+4376 GGGL

-4392 PGQSATPP
+4392 PNPTATPP

-4423 TPDLSAYM
+4423 TPELSAYM

-4437 YAAAQ
+4437 YAAAQQ

-4457 AYPPGGFRAPPE
+4457 AYPSGGFRAPPE
-4469 PRDGVTKESRPPPP
+4469 PREGVSKEGRPPPP
-4483 LKGSDAEPTLA
+4483 LKGSDAEPTVA

-4499 DVPSKELL
+4499 EVPGKELL

-4545 HLGPTDK
+4545 HLGPADK

-4605 ERRQTGLEAPLHHG
+4605 DRRQTGLEAPLHLG

-4712 TQLEGVARKMQML
+4712 TQLEGVARKMQMV

-4788 FSNENL
+4788 FSNENM

>member
-1 MVRETRHLWVGNLP
+1 MKLMYLLH
-15 DNIREERIRE
+15 
-25 HFKRYGKVQSVK
+25 
-37 IRRDAD
+37 
-43 GVCATV
+43 
-49 SFIDLRSAAKAH
+49 RS
-61 VAENKLDDRLLKTEY
+61 
-76 YEPAAATLFS
+76 
-86 HDDGAAGAS
+86 
-95 SSSASAAAASRVAP
+95 
-109 SALVAPGGTVGAG
+109 
-122 GGGSALVGP
+122 
-131 GCPPSAAVAPPG
+131 C
-143 APYAPQGPARNPR
+143 R
-156 FVDERGYYY
+156 FGDERGYYY
-165 DRTGDRDPYVRRTT
+165 DRAGDRDPYVRRTT

-209 DGTDRCQ
+209 DGADRLQ
-216 ASSILPGQYG
+216 TSSLLPGQYG
-226 SGSHFR
+226 AGSHFR
-232 SHGVSPRQ
+232 SHGVSSRQ
-240 PAPLP
+240 PAVLP
-245 QSSHFDPQGGYGL
+245 QPSHFDPPGGYGL

-266 DEKDSGSPSAARG
+266 DDKDSGSPSATRG

-298 QPQLQSQTQQRCH
+298 QSQLQAQSQPQQRCH

-319 SRSRSSSRSSSCSRL
+319 SRSRSSSRSSSGSRL

-349 CRSLSPNKSPT
+349 GRSLSPNKSPT
-360 HHSSSS
+360 LQSSSS
-366 TKASRGERP
+366 TKVSRGERP
-375 ASAVTAPSSSS
+375 ASAVTAPSSGS

-396 TSSTNAN
+396 NSGSATTN

-412 LQNNNSLDGSTLGDR
+412 LPNSNSLDGSTIGDR

-633 FGRYGPVSFAAI
+633 FGRYGPVSFAVI

-655 FDSLECAQHAVAEMR
+655 FESLECAQHAVAEMR

-693 DKIEMSGQVL
+693 DKIEMSGQML

-731 GVTFDGRGYS
+731 GVAFDSRGYS

-748 SAGRGPFRG
+748 AAGRGPFRG

-767 GRGQPFQGRYDSGV
+767 GRGQPFQGRYDSSV
-781 YHDEFGERRHRFPD
+781 YHDEFGERRHRFPE
-795 KEDGLE
+795 KEDGLD
-801 DITPYDERA
+801 DIVPYDERA

-815 IDGVLGTA
+815 MDGVLGSV

-891 RSPVVRDVALDS
+891 RSPVVRDVTLDA
-903 DDMLVDVRDIRRR
+903 DDLLVDMRDIRRR
-916 SLDSTLKSDSKEL
+916 SLDGTSKSECKDL

-937 LEAFQDSGAERIRS
+937 LEAFQDSERIRS
-951 SSSSSSRM
+951 SSCSSSRV
-959 RRDEDVNSTSDSP
+959 RRDEDVNSTCDSP

-1003 EGDEELSVRSDSKYL
+1003 EGDDDVVARSDSKYL
-1018 SKQVQDILSSSD
+1018 PKQVQDILSSSD

-1035 CTDGAARKKGKGLP
+1035 GTEGAARKKGKGLP

-1054 VASRSRPAKDIP
+1054 VASRSRQAKDIP

-1079 AGSFEAKFSVE
+1079 GGSFETKFSVE
-1090 VPSVRVGELLQSSR
+1090 VPGVRVGELVPSAR
-1104 KQVDPRRQLDH
+1104 KQMDPRRQLDH

-1133 DKLDLCVGGD
+1133 DKLDSCAGGD
-1143 RSKMCDPSLV
+1143 RSKLCDPSLV
-1153 SSTDSEMGSQDASLL
+1153 SSTDSDMGSQDASLL
-1168 AHLAHRH
+1168 MHLASKH

-1184 SSSDNPQPPVRTRP
+1184 SSSDNPQQPARTRP
-1198 FRESSPLSLPL
+1198 FREPSPLSLPL

-1216 RSPKASP
+1216 RSPKTSP
-1223 CVAASPMANSQSPH
+1223 CVAASPMANSQSPR
-1237 GNCSPLSA
+1237 GSCSPLSA

-1272 IPPESVPEA
+1272 IPEAVPEA

-1293 PSDSKLPESSSDS
+1293 PSESKLPETSSDS
-1306 ESSLPSPNRPSFD
+1306 EGSLPSPNRPSFD

-1340 GPSMAGCTVETPAPV
+1340 GPSLAGGTVTETPVPV

-1360 KYNIKKRPRF
+1360 KYNIKKRPRY
-1370 PALSQEFR
+1370 PALTPEFR
-1378 TEPSEIM
+1378 SEPSEIM

-1415 LDLCSSSAKPL
+1415 LDLSSSSAKPL

-1444 LGFSSCAPATST
+1444 LGFSSCTPATST

-1463 SPSFTHASTA
+1463 SPSFTHANSA

-1480 QTVPNCPSQCTTSQT
+1480 HTVPNCPSQCTTGQT
-1495 LAAPAPLAA
+1495 LAASPALAA
-1504 PEPHPKHVPLMV
+1504 PESHSKHIPLMA
-1516 ATPYNDVPPTRTV
+1516 ATSLPYSDVSPRTV

-1534 RRDSSPPCAVKQE
+1534 RRDSSPPCVVVKQE

-1569 EVMSPRASSLLRRDS
+1569 EVSPRASSMLRRDS

-1598 PRTPAPPL
+1598 PRTPAALL
-1606 PLAVK
+1606 PLVTVK
-1611 KEPGLENIPTRK
+1611 KEPGTENLPTRK
-1623 DSRNRETCT
+1623 DSRSRETCT
-1632 VKLEPAAVKEVS
+1632 VKLEPTITNEVT
-1644 VKKEAHKDSST
+1644 VKKEGHKEVT
-1655 KKESRKEYQSS
+1655 KKESRKEHQPSS
-1666 SSKNILREHHATS
+1666 NS
-1679 DASCNSVSHK
+1679 SCNSVSHK
-1689 ERRDSHSHDSSD
+1689 ERRDSHSHDSTD

-1708 AAVKQRVSSID
+1708 AAVKQRVSSVD

-1731 SDAYLEVP
+1731 SDVYLEAP
-1739 PEATWNRSEDERR
+1739 PEPAWNRSEDERR
-1752 SIEPEAKRPK
+1752 STEPEAKRPK

-1767 RERDSF
+1767 RDRDSF
-1773 DKSHSSS
+1773 DKGHTSS

-1801 SSSFKSERTEK
+1801 SSSFKDKSERSEK
-1812 SHSSHSSKNESGD
+1812 SHSSSSSKNESGD
-1825 KQDMKSSSESKR
+1825 KQDTKQSSESKR
-1837 DSSKSKEDKK
+1837 ESSKCKEDKK
-1847 SSKSRDSREKSRDRP
+1847 SSKSRDGREKSRDRP

-1879 SSGSHTR
+1879 SGSHAAGSSS
-1886 TSSSSSKQRKEHGS
+1886 SSSSSKQRKEHTS
-1900 DRSEKDKSR
+1900 ERSEKEKSR

-1932 ESHSASAPQASDFCF
+1932 DSGSASAPQASDFCF

-2016 ETKSRVPSHKSKQ
+2016 ETKSRVSSHKSKQ

-2045 EQSFAMRLLHNKNDD
+2045 EQSFAMRLLHNKDDD
-2060 SSDFCSDSEMESYKE
+2060 SSDFCSDSEVESFKE
-2075 AFNKCEERK
+2075 AFNKCKERK

-2094 SDEPSHIMAASR
+2094 SDEPSHMMAASR

-2142 KELKKKAMRKPSILK
+2142 KELKKKSMRRTNVLK
-2157 SDAEGSDDECHPKTD
+2157 SDADGSDEECHPKID
-2172 EGKSVKQR
+2172 ESKPAKQKS
-2180 LSRQEDIRDKSDI
+2180 SRPPEEAKLDT
-2193 SHTKETVSHR
+2193 SHPKETFGHS
-2203 SRSSS
+2203 SSCSS

-2221 HEEDSEL
+2221 LEEDTDL

-2246 LKEKKSTEKSSSS
+2246 LKEKKSTEKTSST

-2277 MLDESSVSS
+2277 ILDESSVSS

-2293 QTLNSPP
+2293 QALNSPP
-2300 VLQPSI
+2300 ILQPSI

-2320 FEASSKPTEKLKDRN
+2320 FEPSSKPAEKHKERHAET
-2335 PEASWDSK
+2335 PWESK
-2343 HNVAVEFSPVKE
+2343 HNVVREFSPVKD
-2355 IKQEREE
+2355 IKQDAEDTT
-2362 AASAK
+2362 SAK

-2382 EAVEPRGP
+2382 EAVEPCG
-2390 AVQEFPAT
+2390 AVSQEFPTAE
-2398 DKKEEYEM
+2398 KKESSYSI
-2406 DRLPYDDVTC
+2406 DRVSYDDVTC

-2421 RHLSEDDDKE
+2421 RHLSEDEDNNNKE
-2431 SSSRQDDGKSKEHRK
+2431 SSRQEEAKSKEHRK

-2455 RKHKEDVVLQSSP
+2455 RKHKEEVVIQSSP
-2468 VREPIEEPAPA
+2468 VREAPEEPAPA

-2525 NVLRRE
+2525 SLSRRE
-2531 EKPLQAER
+2531 EKPLQVER

-2546 KETKRLEEELFSS
+2546 KETKRLEEELFST

-2573 DVAPQKEP
+2573 DVAPQKEA
-2581 KTDVLDVS
+2581 KALTDALDVS

-2604 LPSRHSESPHY
+2604 LPSRHSASPHY
-2615 LSHDVPEQFKIDDK
+2615 LAHDVPEQFKIDDK

-2666 KEPDYLDPMVQHHQ
+2666 KEPDYLDPMVQHHE

-2687 SFLLPDESSS
+2687 SFMLPDESSN

-2715 SGGAL
+2715 SGGAI
-2720 EFTDALQSLQQPQQQ
+2720 EFTDALQSLQQ
-2735 PQPPQQQQQLQH
+2735 QQQQQQQQH
-2747 QQEQPQSEQHE
+2747 EQPEE
-2758 ALLEKTAEGPIEE
+2758 LLEKSAESLPEE
-2771 SSTCE
+2771 PSACIT
-2776 NAEEEPVKDVT
+2776 AEEEPVKEAA
-2787 SEPPLLIDAKEPEP
+2787 SEPPLLMDAKEPEP
-2801 SMVPPKELPDLTRAA
+2801 STVPPKELPDLTRPA

-2830 IAGTTAAK
+2830 MAGAATVK

-2851 SRAESAS
+2851 SRTENAS

-2869 QFVGDKRYEQ
+2869 QFVGEKRYEQ
-2879 PEESL
+2879 QMVSL
-2884 PADPYQPVKEEPRPS
+2884 PTDPYQPVKEEPILLATDS
-2899 LTESTLLPSTEESVE
+2899 SALPSAEECAEDKVGHITET
-2914 EKPADVTKAPA
+2914 PAGSSD
-2925 EMLNDEP
+2925 DEP
-2932 STLPQHKALQ
+2932 SMPVQEDVKTKQEQLYNSTAAPAPD
-2942 VTKEEELNDAQTA
+2942 VTVQSKEEPEGME
-2955 LASDVAAEP
+2955 AAE
-2964 KEKAEDMEMVEEN
+2964 ESHVDATVN
-2977 NEDTADS
+2977 LRQDS
-2984 RPSSIHQAEVPI
+2984 MHQADVPT

-3011 HRAPILDIIETLS
+3011 HRTPILDIIETLS
-3024 SPVGTGDAQEG
+3024 SPVGTGEAQER
-3035 EQDEVVHQEADSSG
+3035 EQDEAVHQEGDSSG
-3049 EQLDN
+3049 EQQDN
-3054 TLSAEETPAHSTEPT
+3054 TLSAEEAPAHSTELTPL
-3069 VAGTEGVKRK
+3069 GTEGIRRK

-3098 EAADAPKVPA
+3098 EVADVPKVPA
-3108 RRGRATSADKVRR
+3108 KRGRATSADKVRR

-3133 ETEDAPT
+3133 ETEDTPAFLT
-3140 FPSGEVKNEVGSS
+3140 QEVRS
-3153 EVESL
+3153 EVPNSEPDPL
-3158 QIGGEAQHHDEERL
+3158 LIGGDAQRHDEERL

-3177 SSTSKESTESSAAP
+3177 SSTSKESSDSSAVQG
-3191 ATSLAGGHGTDNTL
+3191 SGLSGHGPDNTL

-3226 GRKKKSSGEHHP
+3226 GRKKKSSGDHHS
-3238 GRVSPVLDKTSD
+3238 GRISPVLDKLSE
-3250 LRSEEHDFKDT
+3250 SKGEEHDFKDVER
-3261 DKQKEQRPLF
+3261 QKEQRPLF
-3271 ICTRQGTA
+3271 ICTRQGA
-3279 VHEHK
+3279 AAHEHK
-3284 LTKGSTASAYDVYE
+3284 MSKGSTASAYDVYE
-3298 FKDSEDEED
+3298 FKDSEDEDE

-3325 HIEATPKTADHAIHD
+3325 HVEPAPKTADHTHD
-3340 ESKTHE
+3340 ECKVHE
-3346 LRPAECP
+3346 PRPTEGP
-3353 AFEGKLQES
+3353 AFEGKLQET
-3362 NAHDARLHETKT
+3362 NAHDARPHEIKT

-3380 DASRMHDIKSHDGK
+3380 DASRMHDVKSHDSK
-3394 VHDSKTN
+3394 VHDSKAV

-3417 DAKTNEVKVY
+3417 DAKTSEVKVY

-3454 HEDKEAS
+3454 HEDKEPTA
-3461 TKEYVT
+3461 KEYVT

-3483 KDGHDGSSSSTAEVV
+3483 KDSHDGSSSSTAEVV

-3507 DTRQEKVPPAKQ
+3507 DTRQEKAPPTKQ

-3560 DEGDLHSEGPMT
+3560 EEGSDLHSEGPMT

-3578 RSSRRNEEVSS
+3578 RSSRRNEEPAS
-3589 KVEPE
+3589 KAEPE
-3594 GAAEVTKTKNETPV
+3594 SATEAPKAKNEPPA
-3608 LVIADN
+3608 LVIADS
-3614 KVKDNIE
+3614 KVKDAIE
-3621 ENKPVAPVSAIVLP
+3621 DSKATTPAAAVIPPVTPIAPAAP
-3635 PPPAP
+3635 AAPAAMPAP
-3640 PPPAVET
+3640 TPEVQ
-3647 LSSVTDAEHTSK
+3647 SSVSDVEQASK
-3659 PESKMSLRSF
+3659 PECKMSLRSF
-3669 RFTRSAAKAEMSK
+3669 RFTRSSAKAEMSK

-3688 EPTHEVEPSKEDL
+3688 EPHHETELSKEDL
-3701 SLQQQSRPEAT
+3701 SLQQQPPQQQAAPLTTIMQASFATPAVKPE
-3712 QAEAL
+3712 L
-3717 QATLTPP
+3717 
-3724 PTRPEQVAVKDE
+3724 VDVKDE
-3736 QKTKASA
+3736 QKTKATA
-3743 GLCETEDSDSRQS
+3743 TPCETEDNDSRLS

-3767 LTPVNKNGEPSV
+3767 LTPVNKNGEPS
-3779 AAGAAVPAAASDS
+3779 AGTEGEVP
-3792 EALSRIVKP
+3792 SRIVKT
-3801 QSQQTASNVVE
+3801 SQQAPADVKESKTASAGPLAEV
-3812 SKPAPASSSVEAST
+3812 ST
-3826 PSWTIPPQSN
+3826 PSWTIPPPTSA
-3836 AVGDTKAQ
+3836 AVETKAE
-3844 LKEAKPPLELI
+3844 KMEPKPPLELL

-3865 AAKSHGILQGPVIHG
+3865 AAKSHGVLQGPVIHG
-3880 RPAPQAVVT
+3880 RPAAQAVIT
-3889 TMLPSELQKVSAAHM
+3889 TMPPEVHKVTPAHLRTEAIVNKSSEV
-3904 RPEAAVS
+3904 PI
-3911 KPSEMPVGPA
+3911 GPA
-3921 VAAIKIPEQQAPSS
+3921 VAAIKLPEQHVPCSV
-3935 MPISTS
+3935 PISTTVS
-3941 VPTGAMPAHFV
+3941 TSTMPAHFS
-3952 GAKGLSLPPVGQPPV
+3952 GAKGLALPPVGQPP
-3967 SLGQPPAVSLG
+3967 
-3978 QPSVSLGQPPVSL
+3978 
-3991 GQPSVS
+3991 
-3997 VGQPPVS
+3997 
-4004 VGQTPVS
+4004 
-4011 LCQPPVSLGQPSM
+4011 
-4024 SLGQPSLGVWVGAR
+4024 LGVWVGGR

-4054 QQHLARGVHS
+4054 QQHLARGVHP
-4064 SVVRTPSLPQQEAAT
+4064 SVVRTPSLPQQEPTT
-4079 KMPGPAHAMVGGPNS
+4079 KMPGPAHTMVGGPS
-4094 AQVHCNQPKME
+4094 PAQVLCSQPKME
-4105 GPPTQLP
+4105 GPPPQLP
-4112 VAQQTHH
+4112 AQPQH
-4119 HPQQHIQPHQSH
+4119 HPQQHTQSQQPHPPH
-4131 PQQHSQLHVPSPH
+4131 PQQLTQLHVPPSH
-4144 QQLLQQQQQHQVPQ
+4144 QQLLQQQHHQVPSQHQVPQ
-4158 QQASQHKVSQ
+4158 
-4168 HHHQALQ
+4168 HHHQAPTPQ
-4175 PPQQQHQHQQQQ
+4175 QQQHQPQQHQP
-4187 QQQGPGLHPPHHPGE
+4187 QQGPGLHPAHHPTE
-4202 IKGVPVSVAQHLQS
+4202 IKGVPVSVAPHLQ
-4216 PPQQPHVVATSH
+4216 PPSQQPHVVATSH

-4236 PSQAVGRVGPASRT
+4236 PAQSMVGRGGPSSRT
-4250 PPAPVPRQLTLVEGV
+4250 PPAPVPRQLSLVEGV
-4265 VPSRSQGLPQ
+4265 VSSRGQGPPQ
-4275 QQGPAIM
+4275 PQGPAIM

-4291 PRTPV
+4291 QRAPV
-4296 GSKGTM
+4296 GSKG
-4302 SGMQHAAK
+4302 SVPGLQHGTK
-4310 QAGGFLQPPF
+4310 QTGGFLQPPF

-4327 MPGSSHAATGGS
+4327 MPGSSHTATGNS
-4339 AGVTPPGGGVIA
+4339 AGVAPPGGGVIA
-4351 ELLQNPHLMQQHK
+4351 ELLQNPHLIQQHHK

-4381 GRPGASLHVGG
+4381 GRPGAGLHVGG
-4392 PGQSATPP
+4392 PNPSGTPP

-4412 QLLVAGHLGMH
+4412 PLLVPGHLSMH
-4423 TPDLSAYM
+4423 PSELSAYM

-4437 YAAAQ
+4437 YAAA
-4442 HPHYALPPE
+4442 HPHYGLPPE

-4469 PRDGVTKESRPPPP
+4469 PREGAKEGRPQAP
-4483 LKGSDAEPTLA
+4483 LKGGEAEPTA
-4494 EGAPK
+4494 GEGAPK
-4499 DVPSKELL
+4499 DVVPSKELL

-4545 HLGPTDK
+4545 HLGPDK
-4552 GPSSD
+4552 GPSD

-4565 HQGFHEPTG
+4565 HQAFHEPTG

-4594 EADVAKKGVPF
+4594 EAEVAKKGVPF

-4639 PPHASQVPPQGDS
+4639 PPHASQVPPQGDT

-4712 TQLEGVARKMQML
+4712 TQLEGVARKMQMV

>member
-1 MVRETRHLWVGNLP
+1 MRRGGAASGTAGKAGECRRLRGRAVCGVSSNGRRAQLSRPENG
-15 DNIREERIRE
+15 ERCG
-25 HFKRYGKVQSVK
+25 RYGKVQSVK

-43 GVCATV
+43 GVSATV

-61 VAENKLDDRLLKTEY
+61 VAENKLDERLLKTEY
-76 YEPAAATLFS
+76 YEPPPAFT
-86 HDDGAAGAS
+86 HDDGTAGASASS
-95 SSSASAAAASRVAP
+95 SSSASAAASRVAP
-109 SALVAPGGTVGAG
+109 SALVAPGGAVG
-122 GGGSALVGP
+122 GGGGASALVGP

-156 FVDERGYYY
+156 FGDERAYYY

-179 GYHDEDSYQS
+179 GYHDEDGYQS

-216 ASSILPGQYG
+216 TSSILPGQYG
-226 SGSHFR
+226 NGSHFR
-232 SHGVSPRQ
+232 THSVSARQ

-245 QSSHFDPQGGYGL
+245 QSSHFDPPGGYGL
-258 SPAGEPYP
+258 SPAAEPYS
-266 DEKDSGSPSAARG
+266 DDKDSGSPSAARS

-298 QPQLQSQTQQRCH
+298 QPQLQSQSQTQQRCH
-311 NKHGSRSQ
+311 NKHTSRAE
-319 SRSRSSSRSSSCSRL
+319 SRSRSSSRSSSGSRL

-349 CRSLSPNKSPT
+349 CRSLSPSKSPT

-366 TKASRGERP
+366 TKASRSERP
-375 ASAVTAPSSSS
+375 ASAVTAAPSSSS
-386 FLQSTISTPN
+386 FLQSAISTPN
-396 TSSTNAN
+396 SSSTNAN
-403 NGSSSSGNC
+403 NGSSSSSNC
-412 LQNNNSLDGSTLGDR
+412 LQNNNNNSLDGSSMGDR

-541 LEKDITTTE
+541 LEKDITTAE

-614 CVWLDGVTDLVSD
+614 CVWLDGVSESISD

-633 FGRYGPVSFAAI
+633 FGRYGPVSFAVI

-655 FDSLECAQHAVAEMR
+655 FESLECAQHAVAEMR
-670 GRVLGGKKL
+670 GRVLNGKKL

-693 DKIEMSGQVL
+693 DKVEMSGQVI
-703 QGERPWERRDRRQE
+703 QNDRIWDGRRERRQE
-717 FDVIRDERFPRDSR
+717 FDVIRDERFTRDGR
-731 GVTFDGRGYS
+731 GVAFDARGYS

-748 SAGRGPFRG
+748 SAGRGPIRG

-767 GRGQPFQGRYDSGV
+767 GRGQPFQGRYDGTT
-781 YHDEFGERRHRFPD
+781 YQEELCDRRHRFSD
-795 KEDGLE
+795 KDDSLE
-801 DITPYDERA
+801 DISPYDERA

-857 HSRSPPPSVKGSKK
+857 HSRSPPPTVKGSKK

-891 RSPVVRDVALDS
+891 RSPVVRDGALDPE
-903 DDMLVDVRDIRRR
+903 DVLVDVRDIRRR
-916 SLDSTLKSDSKEL
+916 SLDGTLKSDSKEL

-937 LEAFQDSGAERIRS
+937 LEAFQDSGAERMRS
-951 SSSSSSRM
+951 SSCSSSRV
-959 RRDEDVNSTSDSP
+959 RRDEDINSTSESP

-1018 SKQVQDILSSSD
+1018 LKQVQDILSSSD

-1035 CTDGAARKKGKGLP
+1035 STDGAARKKGKGLP
-1049 TDTCA
+1049 TDACA
-1054 VASRSRPAKDIP
+1054 ATNRSRPAKDIP

-1079 AGSFEAKFSVE
+1079 VGSFETKSSVE
-1090 VPSVRVGELLQSSR
+1090 MPSVRVGELLQNSR
-1104 KQVDPRRQLDH
+1104 KQVDPRRQYDH
-1115 NKVSSTV
+1115 SRVSSTV
-1122 SSYLRAKKVHS
+1122 SSYLRARKVHS
-1133 DKLDLCVGGD
+1133 DKLDLCAGGD
-1143 RSKMCDPSLV
+1143 RSKLCDPSLV
-1153 SSTDSEMGSQDASLL
+1153 SSTDSEMGLQDSSLL
-1168 AHLAHRH
+1168 VHLSNKH

-1184 SSSDNPQPPVRTRP
+1184 SSSDNPHQPVRSRSSV
-1198 FRESSPLSLPL
+1198 ESGPMILPL

-1216 RSPKASP
+1216 RSPKTSP
-1223 CVAASPMANSQSPH
+1223 CVTASPMANSQSPR

-1245 LNTKN
+1245 LTTKN
-1250 GPVFPEALARPEKPV
+1250 GPMFPEALARPEKPV
-1265 EEKPAEV
+1265 EEKPVEV
-1272 IPPESVPEA
+1272 IPPEAVPEA

-1306 ESSLPSPNRPSFD
+1306 EGSLPSPNRPSFD

-1340 GPSMAGCTVETPAPV
+1340 SPSLSGTAVETPAPV

-1378 TEPSEIM
+1378 AEPSEIM

-1444 LGFSSCAPATST
+1444 LGFSSCTPTTST

-1495 LAAPAPLAA
+1495 LAAPAPLAV
-1504 PEPHPKHVPLMV
+1504 PESHPKHVPLMV
-1516 ATPYNDVPPTRTV
+1516 ATSYTDTPARTV

-1534 RRDSSPPCAVKQE
+1534 RQESSPPCAVKQE
-1547 PFQSPPRNPTP
+1547 PFQSPPRNATP

-1569 EVMSPRASSLLRRDS
+1569 EVSPRASTLLRRDS

-1598 PRTPAPPL
+1598 PQTPAPPV
-1606 PLAVK
+1606 PLAVVK
-1611 KEPGLENIPTRK
+1611 KEPGSETVPTRK
-1623 DSRNRETCT
+1623 DSRSRETCA
-1632 VKLEPAAVKEVS
+1632 VKLEPVALKEVS
-1644 VKKEAHKDSST
+1644 VKKEVHKDSSI
-1655 KKESRKEYQSS
+1655 KKESRKEHQSS
-1666 SSKNILREHHATS
+1666 SSKNALREHHATS
-1679 DASCNSVSHK
+1679 DASCNSASHK

-1708 AAVKQRVSSID
+1708 AAVKQRVSSVD

-1739 PEATWNRSEDERR
+1739 QDATWNRSEDERR
-1752 SIEPEAKRPK
+1752 SMEPEAKRPK

-1767 RERDSF
+1767 RDRDSF
-1773 DKSHSSS
+1773 DKGHSSS

-1812 SHSSHSSKNESGD
+1812 SHSSSSSKNESGD
-1825 KQDMKSSSESKR
+1825 KQDTKPSSESRR
-1837 DSSKSKEDKK
+1837 DSSKSKDDKK

-1879 SSGSHTR
+1879 SSGSHTG
-1886 TSSSSSKQRKEHGS
+1886 TSSSSSKQRREHGS
-1900 DRSEKDKSR
+1900 DRSEKEKSR
-1909 SEKRTSSTSEQS
+1909 FEKRASSTSEQS

-1932 ESHSASAPQASDFCF
+1932 ESNSASAPQASDFCF

-2016 ETKSRVPSHKSKQ
+2016 ETKSRPSHKSKQ

-2045 EQSFAMRLLHNKNDD
+2045 ENEQSFAMRLLHKDDD

-2075 AFNKCEERK
+2075 AFNKCKERK

-2094 SDEPSHIMAASR
+2094 SDEPTHVMTASR

-2119 TKSRHGKSDIE
+2119 NKSRHGKSDLE

-2142 KELKKKAMRKPSILK
+2142 KELKKKAVRKPSVLK

-2180 LSRQEDIRDKSDI
+2180 SSRQEESKPDI
-2193 SHTKETVSHR
+2193 SHSKETVGHS
-2203 SRSSS
+2203 SSSSS

-2221 HEEDSEL
+2221 HEEDLDL

-2246 LKEKKSTEKSSSS
+2246 LKEKKSTEKSSTS
-2259 SLAAPSQKRSDT
+2259 SLAASSQKRSDV

-2277 MLDESSVSS
+2277 ILDESSVSS

-2293 QTLNSPP
+2293 QALNSPP

-2320 FEASSKPTEKLKDRN
+2320 FEPSSKPVEKLKDRH
-2335 PEASWDSK
+2335 PETSSWDSK
-2343 HNVAVEFSPVKE
+2343 HNVTREFSPLKE

-2362 AASAK
+2362 PSSVK
-2367 RESDSELDKIVDALT
+2367 RESDSELDKIVDALS
-2382 EAVEPRGP
+2382 EAVEPRVP
-2390 AVQEFPAT
+2390 ATQDFPAA
-2398 DKKEEYEM
+2398 DKKEGYEDM
-2406 DRLPYDDVTC
+2406 GRLPYDDVTC
-2416 DVPST
+2416 DAPST
-2421 RHLSEDDDKE
+2421 RHLSEEDDNKE
-2431 SSSRQDDGKSKEHRK
+2431 TSLRQDDLKNKEHRK

-2455 RKHKEDVVLQSSP
+2455 RKHKEEVIAQNSTVQ
-2468 VREPIEEPAPA
+2468 EPIEEPAPA
-2479 FPAALDEDS
+2479 FPVALDEDS

-2525 NVLRRE
+2525 SVLRRE

-2573 DVAPQKEP
+2573 DVAPQKET
-2581 KTDVLDVS
+2581 KTDALDVS

-2615 LSHDVPEQFKIDDK
+2615 LNHDVPEQFKIDDK

-2680 QQHEESM
+2680 PQHEESM

-2715 SGGAL
+2715 SSGAL
-2720 EFTDALQSLQQPQQQ
+2720 EFTDALQSLQQQQ
-2735 PQPPQQQQQLQH
+2735 PQQQQQQPQQQQH
-2747 QQEQPQSEQHE
+2747 QQEQQHSEQHE
-2758 ALLEKTAEGPIEE
+2758 ELLEKTTESPAEEL
-2771 SSTCE
+2771 STCE
-2776 NAEEEPVKDVT
+2776 AAEEEPAKEVT
-2787 SEPPLLIDAKEPEP
+2787 SEPPLLMDAKEPEP
-2801 SMVPPKELPDLTRAA
+2801 SMVPPKELPDLTRAV
-2816 LQPEGHTTSTEESD
+2816 LQPEGQTTSTEESD
-2830 IAGTTAAK
+2830 MAGATAVK
-2838 PEKQRLKRKRRRS
+2838 PEKQKLKRKRRRS

-2869 QFVGDKRYEQ
+2869 QYVGDKRYEQ
-2879 PEESL
+2879 LEESL
-2884 PADPYQPVKEEPRPS
+2884 PADPYQVAKEETRPPP
-2899 LTESTLLPSTEESVE
+2899 TESTTVPSAEESLE
-2914 EKPADVTKAPA
+2914 EKPADTTCAPA
-2925 EMLNDEP
+2925 GTLDDEP
-2932 STLPQHKALQ
+2932 STPQHKDLEI
-2942 VTKEEELNDAQTA
+2942 TKQEEELFDTPTA
-2955 LASDVAAEP
+2955 LAPDVAVEP
-2964 KEKAEDMEMVEEN
+2964 KDEAEDMETVDEN

-2984 RPSSIHQAEVPI
+2984 RQSSLHQTDVPI

-3024 SPVGTGDAQEG
+3024 SPVGTGETQEV
-3035 EQDEVVHQEADSSG
+3035 EQDETTHQEGDSSG

-3054 TLSAEETPAHSTEPT
+3054 TLSAEETPAHSAEPA

-3079 TGSRKGRKTKSRR
+3079 TGSRKGRKAKSRR

-3098 EAADAPKVPA
+3098 EVADVPKVPA
-3108 RRGRATSADKVRR
+3108 KRGRATSADKVRR
-3121 CLRSDNIENTLS
+3121 SLRSDNTENTLS
-3133 ETEDAPT
+3133 ETEDTPV
-3140 FPSGEVKNEVGSS
+3140 FPSNEVKNEVANL
-3153 EVESL
+3153 EAEPLHV
-3158 QIGGEAQHHDEERL
+3158 GGEAQHHDEERL

-3177 SSTSKESTESSAAP
+3177 SSTSKESTDSSAAP
-3191 ATSLAGGHGTDNTL
+3191 ATSFTGGHGMDNAL

-3226 GRKKKSSGEHHP
+3226 GRKKKSSGEHHS
-3238 GRVSPVLDKTSD
+3238 GRISPALDKTSEI
-3250 LRSEEHDFKDT
+3250 RSEEHDFKDA

-3271 ICTRQGTA
+3271 VCTRQGA
-3279 VHEHK
+3279 AAHEHK
-3284 LTKGSTASAYDVYE
+3284 LTKGSTTSAYDVYE
-3298 FKDSEDEED
+3298 FKDSEDEEE

-3325 HIEATPKTADHAIHD
+3325 HVEPAPKTADHTIHE

-3353 AFEGKLQES
+3353 SFESKLQES
-3362 NAHDARLHETKT
+3362 SAHDARPHETKT

-3380 DASRMHDIKSHDGK
+3380 DASRMHDVKSHDGK
-3394 VHDSKTN
+3394 VHDSKTS

-3447 SKHKAFH
+3447 SKHKAF
-3454 HEDKEAS
+3454 EDKEAC

-3560 DEGDLHSEGPMT
+3560 EEGDLHSEGPMT

-3589 KVEPE
+3589 KAEPE
-3594 GAAEVTKTKNETPV
+3594 GTVEVTKAKNEAPV
-3608 LVIADN
+3608 LVIPDN
-3614 KVKDNIE
+3614 KVKDSIE
-3621 ENKPVAPVSAIVLP
+3621 ESKPIAPVSAVVPPPLP
-3635 PPPAP
+3635 PPPP
-3640 PPPAVET
+3640 PPPAAATTAAAAAET
-3647 LSSVTDAEHTSK
+3647 LSSATDLEQTSK

-3682 DTGVKE
+3682 DTGAKE
-3688 EPTHEVEPSKEDL
+3688 EPPHEPEPSKEDN
-3701 SLQQQSRPEAT
+3701 SSQQQSRPEAT
-3712 QAEAL
+3712 RTEAL
-3717 QATLTPP
+3717 QVAVTAPP
-3724 PTRPEQVAVKDE
+3724 ARSEQVAVKDE
-3736 QKTKASA
+3736 QKTRASA
-3743 GLCETEDSDSRQS
+3743 GPCETEDSDSRLS

-3767 LTPVNKNGEPSV
+3767 LTPVNKSGEPSV
-3779 AAGAAVPAAASDS
+3779 ASVTAAAGTTATTVAAAPASAAVP
-3792 EALSRIVKP
+3792 EGEVPSRIVKTP
-3801 QSQQTASNVVE
+3801 GQQTTTNITDSKMPPVSSPVEPSISSWVMPSQPCAVDDSRSQQ
-3812 SKPAPASSSVEAST
+3812 
-3826 PSWTIPPQSN
+3826 
-3836 AVGDTKAQ
+3836 
-3844 LKEAKPPLELI
+3844 KEGKPPLELI
-3855 QRPPVLAHAG
+3855 QRPPVLAHSG
-3865 AAKSHGILQGPVIHG
+3865 TAKGHGILQAPVIHG
-3880 RPAPQAVVT
+3880 RPAQHAVVSA
-3889 TMLPSELQKVSAAHM
+3889 MSPSELQKVSATHA
-3904 RPEAAVS
+3904 RPEAAIS
-3911 KPSEMPVGPA
+3911 KPSEMPIGPA
-3921 VAAIKIPEQQAPSS
+3921 VAAIKIPEQHPPSN

-3952 GAKGLSLPPVGQPPV
+3952 GAKGLSMPPVGQPPV
-3967 SLGQPPAVSLG
+3967 SLGQPPGMSM
-3978 QPSVSLGQPPVSL
+3978 GQPPVSL
-3991 GQPSVS
+3991 GQP
-3997 VGQPPVS
+3997 PPAS

-4024 SLGQPSLGVWVGAR
+4024 SLGQPSLWVGPR
-4038 PPIGPQYPP
+4038 PSMGPQYPP
-4047 SFTSLAG
+4047 SFNSLAG
-4054 QQHLARGVHS
+4054 QQHLVRGVHP

-4079 KMPGPAHAMVGGPNS
+4079 KMPGPAHAMVGGPNP
-4094 AQVHCNQPKME
+4094 AQVHCGQPKME
-4105 GPPTQLP
+4105 
-4112 VAQQTHH
+4112 
-4119 HPQQHIQPHQSH
+4119 
-4131 PQQHSQLHVPSPH
+4131 
-4144 QQLLQQQQQHQVPQ
+4144 
-4158 QQASQHKVSQ
+4158 
-4168 HHHQALQ
+4168 
-4175 PPQQQHQHQQQQ
+4175 
-4187 QQQGPGLHPPHHPGE
+4187 
-4202 IKGVPVSVAQHLQS
+4202 

-4236 PSQAVGRVGPASRT
+4236 PSQAVGRVGSASRT
-4250 PPAPVPRQLTLVEGV
+4250 PPAPVPRQMTLVEGV
-4265 VPSRSQGLPQ
+4265 VASRSQGPPQ
-4275 QQGPAIM
+4275 PQGPAIM

-4291 PRTPV
+4291 QRAPV
-4296 GSKGTM
+4296 GSKNTL

-4310 QAGGFLQPPF
+4310 QTGGFLQPPF
-4320 GGYEPSG
+4320 GGYEPSS

-4339 AGVTPPGGGVIA
+4339 AGVAPPGGGVIA
-4351 ELLQNPHLMQQHK
+4351 ELLQHPHLMQQHK

-4392 PGQSATPP
+4392 PNPTATPP

-4412 QLLVAGHLGMH
+4412 QLLVASHLGMH
-4423 TPDLSAYM
+4423 TPELSAYM

-4437 YAAAQ
+4437 YAAAQQ

-4469 PRDGVTKESRPPPP
+4469 PREGVSKESRPPPP
-4483 LKGSDAEPTLA
+4483 LKGSEAEPTIA

-4499 DVPSKELL
+4499 DVPGKELL

-4545 HLGPTDK
+4545 HLGPADK

-4594 EADVAKKGVPF
+4594 EADLPKKGVPF
-4605 ERRQTGLEAPLHHG
+4605 DRRQTGLEAPLHHG

-4712 TQLEGVARKMQML
+4712 TQLEGVARKMQMV